1 VRNNSQLLYIT
12 AKRQKIRVLPYW
24 QGSQYHTTAVERSSS
39 TFSLEI
45 KKQMD
50 LIEMGV
56 YFLKK
61 GGEKT
66 ITPMLQQK
74 HHLKAHCICN

>member
-1 VRNNSQLLYIT
+1 MGTYLVRNNSQLLYIT

-24 QGSQYHTTAVERSSS
+24 QGSQYHTTAVERNSS

-61 GGEKT
+61 EEKQQLLLCYNKST
-66 ITPMLQQK
+66 I
-74 HHLKAHCICN
+74 

>member
-1 VRNNSQLLYIT
+1 VSKYQI
-12 AKRQKIRVLPYW
+12 LPYW

-50 LIEMGV
+50 LIEMGF

-61 GGEKT
+61 EEKQQLLLCYNKST
-66 ITPMLQQK
+66 I
-74 HHLKAHCICN
+74 